1 MTMRTLAFLVLNFYT
16 RYEVKIFCYVVL
28 YEHYAIYNRSN
39 GERLALEATYI
50 IIMIIHENK

>member
-1 MTMRTLAFLVLNFYT
+1 MRTLAFLVLNFYT